1 MKKTLNILAILFAI
15 GTAAHA
21 QVVPTA
27 TGPRGLP
34 VSGNLDYTFRYS
46 QTAELSGTL
55 GNQQRATASGNVDYT
70 NANTRLPFNLNYG
83 GGYIWTLAGPSD
95 GTGLFQHLLISQR
108 LIGRHWNV
116 QVSDN
121 VSYTP
126 QSPTTDFSGI
136 PGIGEPIGGSGPAPP
151 SSQSILTLNTRSVD
165 NAANGEFGYQLN
177 YATALSFGGNSELL
191 RYPDGNG
198 LDTNAQMADAALT
211 RRLNARSSL
220 TGNYTFSQFS
230 YPDYNFSFVTNS
242 VFLGFKRA
250 LNRKVT
256 TGFSAGP
263 QWTGSSDSTTV
274 PSSIGVA
281 VNAAV
286 NYQFRFESASLVY
299 SRGVSGGAGYLL
311 GATVDSVNAGFSREL
326 GRDLTIGLTGSYQR
340 TAGLQ
345 NSSSRVTNAEYG
357 GAQATRRLGRYL
369 NVFANYTAIDQSS
382 SLAPQLNVL
391 NQFYQVIGIGIAYSP
406 RETHLRH

>member
-46 QTAELSGTL
+46 QTAGFYGASQGD
-55 GNQQRATASGNVDYT
+55 QSSSIASGDVDYA

-95 GTGLFQHLLISQR
+95 GPGLFQHLLLSQGIVWR
-108 LIGRHWNV
+108 KWK
-116 QVSDN
+116 VSLSDD
-121 VSYTP
+121 VSYRP
-126 QSPTTDFSGI
+126 QSPTTGFSGI

-165 NAANGEFGYQLN
+165 NAANGEFGYQVN

-211 RRLNARSSL
+211 RRLNAQSSL

-299 SRGVSGGAGYLL
+299 SRGVRGGAGYLL
-311 GATVDSVNAGFSREL
+311 GATVDSVNANFSREL

-345 NSSSRVTNAEYG
+345 NSSGVTNAEYG
-357 GAQATRRLGRYL
+357 GVQATRRLGRYL